1 MWTSQD
7 LLTIAFNAYEIFW
20 KCVSQINEQIL
31 KFRRYGSNLI
41 TKLENPYRHGF
52 HAPTLYRSL
61 YISKNVM
68 QNEWL
73 AINKL
78 VFQ

>member
-1 MWTSQD
+1 M
-7 LLTIAFNAYEIFW
+7 FG
-20 KCVSQINEQIL
+20 
-31 KFRRYGSNLI
+31 RYGSNFI
-41 TKLENPYRHGF
+41 TKLENPYRHDF
-52 HAPTLYRSL
+52 HAPTPYPSL